1 MSAQPQV
8 STSQTSNAI
17 RVQSRHGLGVLCG
30 IGAGVWLGAAEAP
43 TKLVNAGLSP
53 YAISLCMVAGVFTA
67 RWSVPT
73 LLKGTRA
80 VFRDLGRNRQL
91 IPFAILAGMLW
102 AVANT
107 LTVFAI
113 RDVGLAIAFPL
124 WNTNSLIGILWG
136 RLLFGELKG
145 ASAANVLKVVL
156 GTVAIVA
163 AAIMLGFSTM
173 HGGHIHPAHALNGIL
188 AALGASLLWGSMYI
202 PYRKAYL
209 SGMNPLSFVTI
220 FTVGELVT
228 MFALVLVFDGGVHAA
243 VFHSSVVTPMLFW
256 LFLGGFV
263 WVVGDLFQQYATK
276 YLGIGRG
283 IPLSNTNQLWGLAW
297 GALVFG
303 ELAHADTAHRLLVVG
318 GSLAMIA
325 GAMAVSTAIATER
338 ESASTHE
345 AIERECARYGLE
357 RDAVIHAYNGATNEN
372 RREWWD
378 WLILICAA
386 GVFVALGVRAKV
398 PALAMSHGWTAVLA
412 GLLVASAVVCG
423 WGLKSRERATGN
435 REQKST

>member
-1 MSAQPQV
+1 MSAQPQAPH
-8 STSQTSNAI
+8 AI
-17 RVQSRHGLGVLCG
+17 RVHSRHGLGVLCG

-73 LLKGTRA
+73 LLKGTRS
-80 VFRDLGRNRQL
+80 VFRDLRRNPQL

-145 ASAANVLKVVL
+145 ASGANIAKVIL

-163 AAIMLGFSTM
+163 AAVMLGFSTM
-173 HGGHIHPAHALNGIL
+173 EMHAAAGHAAHAVNGIL
-188 AALGASLLWGSMYI
+188 AAAGASLLWGSMYI

-228 MFALVLVFDGGVHAA
+228 MVALVLAFDGGLHAP
-243 VFHSSVVTPMLFW
+243 VFHSRAVAPMLFW

-303 ELAHADTAHRLLVVG
+303 ELAHADTTHRLLVVA
-318 GSLAMIA
+318 GSLVMIA
-325 GAMAVSTAIATER
+325 GAMAVSTAVATER

-345 AIERECARYGLE
+345 AIERECDRYGLE
-357 RDAVIHAYNGATNEN
+357 RTHVIHAFNGTAREAEE

-378 WLILICAA
+378 WLILACAA
-386 GVFVALGVRAKV
+386 AVFVVLAAKARV
-398 PALAMSHGWTAVLA
+398 PSLAMHYGWTVVLA
-412 GLLVASAVVCG
+412 IILVASAVVCG
-423 WGLKSRERATGN
+423 WGLHTRTRFS
-435 REQKST
+435 

>member
-1 MSAQPQV
+1 MGAQPQV
-8 STSQTSNAI
+8 SPAI

-43 TKLVNAGLSP
+43 TKLVHAGLSP

-73 LLKGTRA
+73 LLKGTRS

-145 ASAANVLKVVL
+145 ASAANVIKVVL
-156 GTVAIVA
+156 GTLAIVA

-173 HGGHIHPAHALNGIL
+173 HGGSIHPAHALNGIL

-209 SGMNPLSFVTI
+209 SGMNPLSFVTV
-220 FTVGELVT
+220 FTVGELAT
-228 MFALVLVFDGGVHAA
+228 MLALVLAFDGGVHAA
-243 VFHSSVVTPMLFW
+243 VFHSSIVTPMLFW

-303 ELAHADTAHRLLVVG
+303 ELDHADAAHRLLVIS
-318 GSLAMIA
+318 GSVAMIA

-345 AIERECARYGLE
+345 AIERECARYGLKRE
-357 RDAVIHAYNGATNEN
+357 EVIHAYNGATTLD

-386 GVFVALGVRAKV
+386 GVFVALGLRAKA
-398 PALAMSHGWTAVLA
+398 PALEMNYEWTIVLA
-412 GLLVASAVVCG
+412 VILIASAAVCA
-423 WGLKSRERATGN
+423 WGLHKRTRFS
-435 REQKST
+435 